1 MKRPSASALLMFLL
15 SRGNFSFATTKRR
28 PALVFIRPAQ
38 GGAVL
43 RVLFIV
49 LLKFMPVLGRRTGIN
64 FSRTAKNSYRA
75 SGKLTG

>member
-15 SRGNFSFATTKRR
+15 SRGNFSFATTKR
-28 PALVFIRPAQ
+28 RPAQ